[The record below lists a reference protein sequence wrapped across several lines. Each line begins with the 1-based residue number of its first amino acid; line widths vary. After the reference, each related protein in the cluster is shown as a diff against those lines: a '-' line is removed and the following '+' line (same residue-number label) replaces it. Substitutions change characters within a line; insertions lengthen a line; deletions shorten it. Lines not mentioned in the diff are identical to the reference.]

1 MGNKG
6 IEYFT
11 DLNCLPRFRK
21 YHTKGIRNIWR
32 VVITDYGYGGKEF
45 TWVMPYDTFHLA
57 AMRFKAELSYYAN
70 MGGKRLDTMIDR
82 VYIQCA
88 TYKDTELVGTESLN
102 GDDLMKVRRM

>member
-45 TWVMPYDTFHLA
+45 TWVMPFDTFHLA
-57 AMRFKAELSYYAN
+57 AMRCKAELSYYAN

-88 TYKDTELVGTESLN
+88 TYKDTELIGIEYLN
-102 GDDLMKVRRM
+102 GEVMNFWRM

>member
-32 VVITDYGYGGKEF
+32 AVITDYGYGGKEF

-57 AMRFKAELSYYAN
+57 AMRFKAELSYYSN
-70 MGGKRLDTMIDR
+70 MGKRLDTMIDR

-88 TYKDTELVGTESLN
+88 TYKDTELIGIEDFNSEVMN
-102 GDDLMKVRRM
+102 FWRI

>member
-21 YHTKGIRNIWR
+21 YHTKGIKNIWR
-32 VVITDYGYGGKEF
+32 VVITNNGYGGKEF

-70 MGGKRLDTMIDR
+70 MGKRLDTMIDR

-88 TYKDTELVGTESLN
+88 TYKDTELIGIEYLN
-102 GDDLMKVRRM
+102 GELMNFWRM

>member
-21 YHTKGIRNIWR
+21 YHTKGIKNIWR

-88 TYKDTELVGTESLN
+88 TYKDTELIGIEYLN
-102 GDDLMKVRRM
+102 GEVMNFWRM

>member
-21 YHTKGIRNIWR
+21 YHTKGSRNIWR

-88 TYKDTELVGTESLN
+88 TYKDTELIGIEYLN
-102 GDDLMKVRRM
+102 GEVMNFWRM

>member
-21 YHTKGIRNIWR
+21 YHTKGIKNIWR

-70 MGGKRLDTMIDR
+70 MGKCLDTMIDR

-88 TYKDTELVGTESLN
+88 TYKDTELIGIEDFN
-102 GDDLMKVRRM
+102 GEVMNFWRM

>member
-88 TYKDTELVGTESLN
+88 TYKDTELIGIEYLN
-102 GDDLMKVRRM
+102 GEVMNFWRM

>member
-11 DLNCLPRFRK
+11 DLNCLPRFKK
-21 YHTKGIRNIWR
+21 YHTKGIKNIWR

-82 VYIQCA
+82 VQIQCA
-88 TYKDTELVGTESLN
+88 TYKDTELIGIEYLN
-102 GDDLMKVRRM
+102 GEVMNFWRM

>member
-11 DLNCLPRFRK
+11 DLNCLPRFKK
-21 YHTKGIRNIWR
+21 YHTNGIKNIWR

-70 MGGKRLDTMIDR
+70 MGKRLDTMIDR

-88 TYKDTELVGTESLN
+88 TYKDTELIGIEDFN
-102 GDDLMKVRRM
+102 GEVMNFWRM

>member
-21 YHTKGIRNIWR
+21 YHTKGIKNIWR
-32 VVITDYGYGGKEF
+32 VVITNNGYGGKEF

-57 AMRFKAELSYYAN
+57 EMRFKAELSYYAN
-70 MGGKRLDTMIDR
+70 MGKHLDTMIDR

-88 TYKDTELVGTESLN
+88 TYKDTELIGIEYLN
-102 GDDLMKVRRM
+102 GELMNFWRM

>member
-11 DLNCLPRFRK
+11 DLNCLPRFIK
-21 YHTKGIRNIWR
+21 YHTNGIKNIWR

-45 TWVMPYDTFHLA
+45 TWVMSYDTFHLA

-70 MGGKRLDTMIDR
+70 MGKCWDTMIDR
-82 VYIQCA
+82 VYILQCA
-88 TYKDTELVGTESLN
+88 TYKDTELIGIEYLN
-102 GDDLMKVRRM
+102 GEVMNFWRI

>member
-1 MGNKG
+1 MGIKG

-57 AMRFKAELSYYAN
+57 AMRFKAELSYYSN
-70 MGGKRLDTMIDR
+70 MGKRLDTMIDR

-88 TYKDTELVGTESLN
+88 TYKDTELIGIEYLN
-102 GDDLMKVRRM
+102 GEVMNFWRM